1 MANAGFTFTPKPQAA
16 LANLNPIQFGSA
28 LQFKADE
35 PMKFLE
41 QRPEVVMEGFLKGR
55 QQMVED
61 ISKGALSAIGSVTGA
76 FKDARAEKL
85 AETKL
90 KEERQHEKDIASI
103 RASAKTPYDPY
114 YQSLK
119 TELQEAKIRE
129 VENRLDS
136 SVPTQKRSKGFFE
149 NDLFDAQN
157 PDLPEAEP
165 TPRRDL
171 SSLNLTSPIPST
183 ASAEQPKIF
192 SSLSDVSTI
201 PPTETGGY
209 SLADI
214 RTPKTSDL
222 IYPASEGQVVFG
234 GQTLDLMPVSGAEGK
249 PAAKPLADTRTPE
262 EKRLSPAP
270 AELVDTK
277 PPEAQTE
284 RRKPSQYE
292 VEQYYAGEPFES
304 IADANYAKRQ
314 MIKYGYAAKVTPVED
329 PTTKQRL
336 YYVEFDEKTPE
347 QPPEGT
353 VLKEVKDTDGKITK
367 TYEPVISPEKKLPM
381 IKGAEAQLDAM
392 IDAANQIE
400 KIANEGY
407 LPEFGRASSWI
418 KNLPITT
425 DASRVRP
432 FIRTLQANTAFKT
445 IMDMRK
451 ASPTGAGLGG
461 ATTDK
466 DMQLLMDVIGSLDAD
481 NLDAD
486 YILPTL
492 KRIKEGA
499 IGAKNDLELEKQ
511 QIMQPLQGKTP
522 PTIKNANE
530 YASLPEGSLYYAQK
544 DGVMKL
550 LKKPVISNKSK

>member
-28 LQFKADE
+28 LQFRADE

-85 AETKL
+85 ATTKL
-90 KEERQHEKDIASI
+90 EEERQHEKDIANI
-103 RASAKTPYDPY
+103 RASAKTPYDEY

-119 TELQEAKIRE
+119 TQLQESKLEE
-129 VENRLDS
+129 VKNRLDNT
-136 SVPTQKRSKGFFE
+136 VPTPKRERGHWMKGDMFE
-149 NDLFDAQN
+149 AQN
-157 PDLPEAEP
+157 PDLPEEEP
-165 TPRRDL
+165 TPRRDQ

-192 SSLSDVSTI
+192 SSLSDISTI
-201 PPTETGGY
+201 PAETGGY

-234 GQTLDLMPVSGAEGK
+234 GQTLDLMPVSGAEAK
-249 PAAKPLADTRTPE
+249 PAPKPLADTRTPE

-270 AELVDTK
+270 AELLDTK

-314 MIKYGYAAKVTPVED
+314 MMKYGYSAKVTPVED
-329 PTTKQRL
+329 PTTKQRM

-353 VLKEVKDTDGKITK
+353 VLKEIKDTDGKITK
-367 TYEPVISPEKKLPM
+367 TFEPVMKPEQKLPM
-381 IKGAEAQLDAM
+381 LKTAEAQLDAM

-400 KIANEGY
+400 QIASEGR
-407 LPEFGRASSWI
+407 LPEFGRASAWI

-445 IMDMRK
+445 IMDMKK
-451 ASPTGAGLGG
+451 ATGSALGG
-461 ATTDK
+461 STTDK

-481 NLDAD
+481 NLDSD

-492 KRIKEGA
+492 QRIKKTA
-499 IGAKNDLELEKQ
+499 MDAKQDLTVEKQ
-511 QIMQPLQGKTP
+511 KVVAG
-522 PTIKNANE
+522 A
-530 YASLPEGSLYYAQK
+530 EGIPIITNKEEHDKLRPGSFYYADV
-544 DGVMKL
+544 DGVMKRL
-550 LKKPVISNKSK
+550 QKPEKSK